1 MDLTG
6 KAALVTGGAK
16 RVGRAVALALAQ
28 QGCDVVIHYDRSAVE
43 AGQMVAEIAAL
54 DRQAWSISADL
65 SDEAAVNSLTPLA
78 LEQAGRLDIL
88 INNAAIFPAEDFLNA
103 NSTSWDRAMMI
114 NLKAPF
120 LLSQAFARALPA
132 GRPGKIINL
141 LDTLALRPQNHH
153 FSYTISK
160 FGLAGL
166 TQAMAVALAERNIQV
181 NGLALGPILP
191 AVDDDPALFD
201 RLSKRIPARRR
212 GSLEDVVQAVLFLLQ
227 GGDYVTGEIL
237 RLDGGWHL
245 T

>member
-16 RVGRAVALALAQ
+16 RVGRAVALGLAQ
-28 QGCDVVIHYDRSAVE
+28 QGCDVVIHYGRSAAE
-43 AGQMVAEIAAL
+43 AGQTVAQITAQGGQAWAIAA
-54 DRQAWSISADL
+54 DL
-65 SDEAAVNSLTPLA
+65 RDEAAVIKLVPLA

-88 INNAAIFPAEDFLNA
+88 INNAAIFPAEDFA
-103 NSTSWDRAMMI
+103 SATPASWERAMMV

-120 LLSQAFARALPA
+120 LLSQAFALALPA
-132 GRPGKIINL
+132 GRPGKVINL

-191 AVDDDPALFD
+191 AVGDDPALFD
-201 RLSKRIPARRR
+201 RLARRIPARRH
-212 GSLEDVVQAVLFLLQ
+212 GSLADVVQAVLFLLQ
-227 GGDYVTGEIL
+227 GGDYITGEIL
-237 RLDGGWHL
+237 RLDGGRHL
-245 T
+245 A